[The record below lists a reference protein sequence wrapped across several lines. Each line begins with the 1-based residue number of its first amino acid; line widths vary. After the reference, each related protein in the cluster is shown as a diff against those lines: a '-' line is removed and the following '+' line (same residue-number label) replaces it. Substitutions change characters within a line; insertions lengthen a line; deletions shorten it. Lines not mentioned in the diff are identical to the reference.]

1 MDVERVAAKGQPD
14 KRIATGSSP
23 RQRRGV
29 VLLALLVLLA
39 LTRGALYVA
48 LTPPWQAPD
57 EPQHY
62 QMVRLLMELGRI
74 PQRSDAQ
81 SAVVLHETVVAS
93 LSATGFWETRHHL
106 PRPQLEG
113 AYSATAVLNAEKMM
127 AAVDHPPVYYALA
140 ALALWPFSASSI
152 LTQLY
157 VLRLLSVLMSL
168 VTIVAVYAVGRWLS
182 PGRPARVWAA
192 ASLVVFLPMHSFAT
206 AALNNDALAEALAA
220 LVFVLLAAL
229 WVHGLS
235 AAQLIGLPV
244 LVLLALLTKRTD
256 LFLVP
261 LAVGTLLAYCWF
273 RMRADGGVRPP
284 DAGME
289 RGARWLLLSL
299 GLILV
304 ACVGVV
310 LCDLV
315 WRPWWGIAARLREL
329 VGVAFY
335 AGVAPKEAV
344 GLLLLGFGGFWGNF
358 GWLNVPLDVSW
369 YAALAML
376 SLIALLGGLKGAYR
390 LARAG
395 ARAGSTPRGIWLV
408 CILAL
413 LAVTAQSVVSVL
425 VRQIPLQGRY
435 LFPALVP
442 IALCFTWGAFE
453 WVPQRFHRPFL
464 VLWIAWWVT
473 FDWIALFGYFLPYY
487 YG

>member
-1 MDVERVAAKGQPD
+1 MNVERVASQGQPD
-14 KRIATGSSP
+14 KRIATGSSL
-23 RQRRGV
+23 RRSRGV
-29 VLLALLVLLA
+29 FLLALLVLLA

-81 SAVVLHETVVAS
+81 SAVALHETVVAS
-93 LSATGFWETRHHL
+93 LSASGFWEIRHHL

-140 ALALWPFSASSI
+140 ALVLWPFSASSI

-157 VLRLLSVLMSL
+157 VLRFLSVLMSL
-168 VTIVAVYAVGRWLS
+168 VTIVAVYAVGNWLS

-261 LAVGTLLAYCWF
+261 LVVGTLLGYFWA
-273 RMRADGGVRPP
+273 
-284 DAGME
+284 E
-289 RGARWLLLSL
+289 SRGAKRECSKKNVNGRAARRSL
-299 GLILV
+299 VSFAVILV
-304 ACVGVV
+304 VVVGIV
-310 LCDLV
+310 LFDTL
-315 WRPWWGIAARLREL
+315 WWHWWGVIERFRDVCSLAWLSEVSLAE
-329 VGVAFY
+329 GASFI
-335 AGVAPKEAV
+335 
-344 GLLLLGFGGFWGNF
+344 LLGFASFWGNF

-369 YAALAML
+369 YVALAIL
-376 SLIALLGGLKGAYR
+376 SMVAILGGAKGVWRLAHAMHGATSRRCIWVICVFALLSISVQAAMSV
-390 LARAG
+390 LAR
-395 ARAGSTPRGIWLV
+395 W
-408 CILAL
+408 
-413 LAVTAQSVVSVL
+413 
-425 VRQIPLQGRY
+425 IPLQGRY
-435 LFPALVP
+435 LFPAVVP
-442 IALCFTWGAFE
+442 IALCFTWGVFE
-453 WVPQRFHRPFL
+453 WAPPRYHRLLL
-464 VLWIAWWVT
+464 VVWIVWWVI
-473 FDWIALFGYFLPYY
+473 FDWFAMFRFVLPHY

>member
-1 MDVERVAAKGQPD
+1 MNVERVAAKGRPD

-168 VTIVAVYAVGRWLS
+168 VTIVAVYAVGNWLS
-182 PGRPARVWAA
+182 PGRPTRVWAA

-206 AALNNDALAEALAA
+206 VALNNDALAEALAA

-261 LAVGTLLAYCWF
+261 LVVGTLLGYFW
-273 RMRADGGVRPP
+273 V
-284 DAGME
+284 E
-289 RGARWLLLSL
+289 SRGDKRECSEKNVN
-299 GLILV
+299 GHVTRGILV
-304 ACVGVV
+304 SFTVILAVVVGIV
-310 LCDLV
+310 LCDTL
-315 WRPWWGIAARLREL
+315 WWHWWGVIERFRDVCSLAWLSEVSLAE
-329 VGVAFY
+329 GASFI
-335 AGVAPKEAV
+335 
-344 GLLLLGFGGFWGNF
+344 LLGFASFWGNF

-369 YAALAML
+369 YVALAIL
-376 SLIALLGGLKGAYR
+376 SVVAVLGGGKGVWRLAHATNGATSRRCIWVICVFALLSISVQAAMSV
-390 LARAG
+390 LAR
-395 ARAGSTPRGIWLV
+395 W
-408 CILAL
+408 
-413 LAVTAQSVVSVL
+413 
-425 VRQIPLQGRY
+425 IPLQGRY
-435 LFPALVP
+435 LFPAVVP
-442 IALCFTWGAFE
+442 IALCFTWGVFE
-453 WVPQRFHRPFL
+453 WVPPRYHRLLL
-464 VLWIAWWVT
+464 VVWVVWWVI
-473 FDWIALFGYFLPYY
+473 FDWFAMFRYVLPHY